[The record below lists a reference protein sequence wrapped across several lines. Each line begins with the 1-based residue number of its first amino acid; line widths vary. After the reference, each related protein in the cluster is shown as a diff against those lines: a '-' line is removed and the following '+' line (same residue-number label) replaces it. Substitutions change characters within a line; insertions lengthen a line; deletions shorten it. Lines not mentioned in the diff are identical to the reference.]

1 MFREIMNN
9 PGLLPKLVVFHFRI
23 GQKIRN
29 IILLKHVWILVD
41 FVFLR
46 LLLNCELRVNTEI
59 GTGLKIFHP
68 YNIIINDGVEIGEN
82 CILRHNTTI
91 GNNGRNKLCPKLGDN
106 VNIGCGAVIIGGI
119 VIGNDSYI
127 GANTL
132 VNKSFKENSVIVGFA
147 GKDKG

>member
-1 MFREIMNN
+1 MCGSWLTLFFKIII
-9 PGLLPKLVVFHFRI
+9 KLRA
-23 GQKIRN
+23 Q
-29 IILLKHVWILVD
+29 
-41 FVFLR
+41 
-46 LLLNCELRVNTEI
+46 VNTEI

-68 YNIIINDGVEIGEN
+68 YNIIINDGVKIGEN

-106 VNIGCGAVIIGGI
+106 VNIGCGAVIIGEV

-132 VNKSFKENSVIVGFA
+132 VNKSFKENSVIVGFT